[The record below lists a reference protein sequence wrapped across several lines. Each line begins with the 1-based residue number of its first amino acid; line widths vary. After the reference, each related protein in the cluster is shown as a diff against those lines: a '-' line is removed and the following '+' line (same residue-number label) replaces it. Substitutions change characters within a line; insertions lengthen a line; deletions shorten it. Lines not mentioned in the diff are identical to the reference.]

1 MASKIL
7 TLNINGSLLPMP
19 VAGPD
24 LSVVNISATGQA
36 SNATSAGTVVIS
48 FSNNYKYTL
57 STGAS
62 AGDSFSVAAQA
73 NVTKAFWDAIIAAMA
88 TPWQEVVYP
97 KGGGAWDQTYLPP
110 AGVAVVAPD
119 GPAGSPVAASS
130 PTFAAKQSQPILDQ
144 ASTPGAVL
152 FVSAVYAAV

>member
-36 SNATSAGTVVIS
+36 ANATSAGTVVIS

-62 AGDSFSVAAQA
+62 AGNSFSVAAQA

-110 AGVAVVAPD
+110 AEVAVVAPD

-144 ASTPGAVL
+144 AGTPGAVL
-152 FVSAVYAAV
+152 FVTAQYAAI

>member
-36 SNATSAGTVVIS
+36 AGATTAGTVVIS

-62 AGDSFSVAAQA
+62 AGNSFSVAAQA

-144 ASTPGAVL
+144 AAVPGAVV

>member
-36 SNATSAGTVVIS
+36 ANATSAGTVVIS
-48 FSNNYKYTL
+48 FSNNFKYTL

-62 AGDSFSVAAQA
+62 AGNSFSVAAQA

-119 GPAGSPVAASS
+119 GPAGSPVAASN

-144 ASTPGAVL
+144 AGTPGAVL
-152 FVSAVYAAV
+152 FVSAVYAAI